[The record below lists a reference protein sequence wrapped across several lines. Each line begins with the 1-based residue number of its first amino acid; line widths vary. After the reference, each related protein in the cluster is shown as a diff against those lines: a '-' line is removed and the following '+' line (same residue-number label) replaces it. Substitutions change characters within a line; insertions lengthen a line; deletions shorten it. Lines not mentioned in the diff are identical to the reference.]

1 MVLPDCTCGQASRG
15 PGAGHRLS
23 CAIVAAA
30 GIGRR
35 DSPAAGGSA
44 PPRGFEVPRGPVV
57 TPAPA
62 LDGLGRSRGV
72 LTTVR
77 GIGFRTRL
85 EALVATRLWE
95 LEEAKGA
102 AAGVIVRQVRFDLWT
117 SWRPGLGAPLR
128 FTPDFVVLRP
138 GVLEV
143 HEAKGP
149 KVAESRDFVTR
160 LAAFRAMLP
169 WAPVTIWRR
178 DREAGPSA
186 IVRAE
191 LPPLAAG

>member
-1 MVLPDCTCGQASRG
+1 MSLPPCDCGQASRG
-15 PGAGHRLS
+15 PSAGHLLS
-23 CAIVAAA
+23 CAIAVAA
-30 GIGRR
+30 GLGRHG
-35 DSPAAGGSA
+35 AAARPQLQGVEA
-44 PPRGFEVPRGPVV
+44 PRAPVV

-117 SWRPGLGAPLR
+117 SWAPGMGAPLR
-128 FTPDFVVLRP
+128 FTPDFLVLRP

-169 WAPVTIWRR
+169 WARVTIWRR
-178 DREAGPSA
+178 DKEAGPSG